1 MTPQAVI
8 FDIGNVLVEW
18 QPEVYFDRT
27 YGRARREA
35 LFAAVDLHE
44 MNLSIDAGADFAST
58 LDDWAA
64 RHPAWSREIR
74 DWKENWIKLASPL
87 IPRSIRLLRA
97 LRAKGVPVFA
107 LTNFG
112 AANFAYAQS
121 QYVVLNEF
129 DREYVSGRMKLI
141 KPDPAIYA
149 AVERD
154 CGIAP
159 GGLIFVD
166 DRPENIAA
174 AQARGW
180 QVHLFDGPQGW
191 AAKLVAL
198 GLLTGAEAA

>member
-35 LFAAVDLHE
+35 LFAGVDLHE

-64 RHPAWSREIR
+64 RHPAWSREIG

-87 IPRSIRLLRA
+87 IPRSIRTLRA

-112 AANFAYAQS
+112 EANFAYAQS

-174 AQARGW
+174 AAARGW
-180 QVHLFDGPQGW
+180 QVHLFDGPEGW